1 MEAQSASTVV
11 SAIFAR
17 SVVGLQSASTVV
29 SADTARSAVGLES
42 ASTVVSAII
51 ASSVEAMHDE
61 TRHSLRKKGSADDD
75 KRSACISLQHR
86 IEYTNTNTT

>member
-1 MEAQSASTVV
+1 MGAQSASTVV
-11 SAIFAR
+11 SAL
-17 SVVGLQSASTVV
+17 G
-29 SADTARSAVGLES
+29 ARSAVGLES
-42 ASTVVSAII
+42 ASTVVGALR
-51 ASSVEAMHDE
+51 ASSVEATHDE